1 MKSKTG
7 RTAAEKGIEKSD
19 CKTMK
24 RTVMTVLL
32 SVILVIGVVCG
43 VYFLRQAAALRAD
56 GESAVAAAE
65 GELTAAQTRYDALNP
80 ETETGAAAW
89 AAAEQEVYSETQE
102 KIDSLKTDNA
112 ALDESIAAMEKEVEG
127 KLADEDTAYYNS
139 VYEEMQKGVDQV
151 EEYLKGN

>member
-43 VYFLRQAAALRAD
+43 VYFLHQAATLRAN

-89 AAAEQEVYSETQE
+89 AAAEKEIFAETQE
-102 KIDSLKTDNA
+102 KIDSLQADNA
-112 ALDESIAAMEKEVEG
+112 ALDESIAALEKEVEG

>member
-1 MKSKTG
+1 
-7 RTAAEKGIEKSD
+7 
-19 CKTMK
+19 MK

-43 VYFLRQAAALRAD
+43 VYFLKQAVALRA
-56 GESAVAAAE
+56 AAQETLA
-65 GELTAAQTRYDALNP
+65 AAQTRHDAVDP

-89 AAAEQEVYSETQE
+89 TAAEQEVFGETQE
-102 KIDSLKTDNA
+102 KIDALKADNA
-112 ALDESIAAMEKEVEG
+112 ALDESIAAVEKEVET

>member
-102 KIDSLKTDNA
+102 KIDLLKTDNA

>member
-1 MKSKTG
+1 
-7 RTAAEKGIEKSD
+7 
-19 CKTMK
+19 MK

-43 VYFLRQAAALRAD
+43 VYFLHQAATLRAN

-89 AAAEQEVYSETQE
+89 AAAEKEIFAETQE

-112 ALDESIAAMEKEVEG
+112 TLDESIAALEKEVEG

>member
-1 MKSKTG
+1 
-7 RTAAEKGIEKSD
+7 
-19 CKTMK
+19 MK

-43 VYFLRQAAALRAD
+43 VYFLKQAVALRAD
-56 GESAVAAAE
+56 GESAVASAQETLA
-65 GELTAAQTRYDALNP
+65 AAQTRH
-80 ETETGAAAW
+80 GAAAW
-89 AAAEQEVYSETQE
+89 TAAEQEVFGETQE
-102 KIDSLKTDNA
+102 KIDALKADNA
-112 ALDESIAAMEKEVEG
+112 ALDESIAAVEKEVET

>member
-1 MKSKTG
+1 
-7 RTAAEKGIEKSD
+7 
-19 CKTMK
+19 MK

-43 VYFLRQAAALRAD
+43 VYFLKQAAALRAD
-56 GESAVAAAE
+56 GESAVASAQETLA
-65 GELTAAQTRYDALNP
+65 AAQTRHDAVDP

-89 AAAEQEVYSETQE
+89 TAAEQEVFGETPE
-102 KIDSLKTDNA
+102 KIDALKADNA
-112 ALDESIAAMEKEVEG
+112 ALDESITAMEKEVET

>member
-1 MKSKTG
+1 MKRKTG

-65 GELTAAQTRYDALNP
+65 GNLTAAQTRYDALNP

-89 AAAEQEVYSETQE
+89 ATAEQEVYSETQE

-112 ALDESIAAMEKEVEG
+112 ALDESIAAMEKEVEE

>member
-1 MKSKTG
+1 
-7 RTAAEKGIEKSD
+7 
-19 CKTMK
+19 MK

-43 VYFLRQAAALRAD
+43 VYFLKQAVALRAD
-56 GESAVAAAE
+56 GESAVAS
-65 GELTAAQTRYDALNP
+65 AQ
-80 ETETGAAAW
+80 ETLAAAW
-89 AAAEQEVYSETQE
+89 TAAEQEVFGETQE
-102 KIDSLKTDNA
+102 KIDALKADNA
-112 ALDESIAAMEKEVEG
+112 ALDESIAAVEKEVET

>member
-1 MKSKTG
+1 
-7 RTAAEKGIEKSD
+7 
-19 CKTMK
+19 MK

-43 VYFLRQAAALRAD
+43 VYFLKQAVALRA
-56 GESAVAAAE
+56 
-65 GELTAAQTRYDALNP
+65 AAQTRHDAVDP

-89 AAAEQEVYSETQE
+89 TAAEQEIFGETQE
-102 KIDSLKTDNA
+102 KIDALKADNA
-112 ALDESIAAMEKEVEG
+112 ALDESITAMEKEVET

>member
-1 MKSKTG
+1 
-7 RTAAEKGIEKSD
+7 
-19 CKTMK
+19 MK

-43 VYFLRQAAALRAD
+43 VYFLKQAAALRAD
-56 GESAVAAAE
+56 GESAVATAQETLA
-65 GELTAAQTRYDALNP
+65 AAQTRHDAW
-80 ETETGAAAW
+80 T
-89 AAAEQEVYSETQE
+89 AAEQEVFGETQE
-102 KIDSLKTDNA
+102 KIDALKADNA
-112 ALDESIAAMEKEVEG
+112 ALDESITAMEKEVET

>member
-1 MKSKTG
+1 
-7 RTAAEKGIEKSD
+7 
-19 CKTMK
+19 MK

-43 VYFLRQAAALRAD
+43 VYFLKQAVALRAD
-56 GESAVAAAE
+56 GESAVASAQETLA
-65 GELTAAQTRYDALNP
+65 AAQTRHDAVDP
-80 ETETGAAAW
+80 ETGAAAW
-89 AAAEQEVYSETQE
+89 TAAEQEVFGETQE
-102 KIDSLKTDNA
+102 KIDALKADNA
-112 ALDESIAAMEKEVEG
+112 ALDESIAAVEKEVET

>member
-1 MKSKTG
+1 
-7 RTAAEKGIEKSD
+7 
-19 CKTMK
+19 MK

-43 VYFLRQAAALRAD
+43 VYFLKQAAALRAD
-56 GESAVAAAE
+56 GESAVASAQETLA
-65 GELTAAQTRYDALNP
+65 AAQTRHDAVDP
-80 ETETGAAAW
+80 ETPETGAAAW
-89 AAAEQEVYSETQE
+89 TAAEQEVFGETQE
-102 KIDSLKTDNA
+102 KIDALEADNA
-112 ALDESIAAMEKEVEG
+112 ALDESIAAVGKEVET

>member
-112 ALDESIAAMEKEVEG
+112 ALDESIATMEKEVEG

>member
-65 GELTAAQTRYDALNP
+65 GNLTAAQTRYDALNP

>member
-1 MKSKTG
+1 
-7 RTAAEKGIEKSD
+7 
-19 CKTMK
+19 MK

-43 VYFLRQAAALRAD
+43 VYFLKQAEALRAD
-56 GESAVAAAE
+56 GESAVATAQETLA
-65 GELTAAQTRYDALNP
+65 AAQTRHDAVDP
-80 ETETGAAAW
+80 VQGRAVFDDRQTETGAAAW
-89 AAAEQEVYSETQE
+89 TAAEQEIFGETQE
-102 KIDSLKTDNA
+102 KIDALKADNA
-112 ALDESIAAMEKEVEG
+112 ALDESIAAVEKEVET

>member
-1 MKSKTG
+1 
-7 RTAAEKGIEKSD
+7 
-19 CKTMK
+19 MK
-24 RTVMTVLL
+24 RPVMTVLL

-43 VYFLRQAAALRAD
+43 VYFMRQAAQLRAG
-56 GESAVAAAE
+56 GESTVAAAE
-65 GELTAAQTRYDALNP
+65 STLAEAQMRHDAVDP

-89 AAAEQEVYSETQE
+89 TAAEQEVFGETQE
-102 KIDSLKTDNA
+102 KIDALKADNA
-112 ALDESIAAMEKEVEG
+112 ALDESITAMEKEIET

>member
-1 MKSKTG
+1 
-7 RTAAEKGIEKSD
+7 
-19 CKTMK
+19 MK

-32 SVILVIGVVCG
+32 SVIFVIGVVCG
-43 VYFLRQAAALRAD
+43 VYFLKQAVALRAD
-56 GESAVAAAE
+56 GESAVASAQETLA
-65 GELTAAQTRYDALNP
+65 AAQTRHDAVDP

-89 AAAEQEVYSETQE
+89 TAAEQE
-102 KIDSLKTDNA
+102 IFGDALKADNA
-112 ALDESIAAMEKEVEG
+112 ALDESITAMEKEVET